1 MTVEMAHELPVAC
14 TLTEAELRSRGDI
27 VTPLFARA
35 EEVCELE
42 DGYAFRFPATPENAA
57 ELLDFALFESRCC
70 AFLSY
75 ELIFDPGHGPLW
87 LQLRGSSPGAKEFA
101 AGFVR
106 HSKRVTR
113 TATRCSA

>member
-1 MTVEMAHELPVAC
+1 MTIATTHELPVAC
-14 TLTEAELRSRGDI
+14 TLTDAEKQSRGDT
-27 VTPLFARA
+27 VRPVFARA
-35 EEVCELE
+35 EEVCELD

-57 ELLDFALFESRCC
+57 DLLDFALFERRCC

-75 ELIFDPGHGPLW
+75 ELIFDPGDGPLW

-106 HSKRVTR
+106 HAERAAGS
-113 TATRCSA
+113 ATRCSA